1 MLMRNLSEEPIQ
13 NRMVIKNEFEIG
25 DKVQVR
31 MCDEEELP
39 GFVTAIMVFD
49 KGLLMYEVSRGE
61 MFYAFE
67 LERVI

>member
-1 MLMRNLSEEPIQ
+1 MRNLSEEPIQ

-31 MCDEEELP
+31 MADEDELP

-49 KGLLMYEVSRGE
+49 KGLLMYEFSRGE
-61 MFYAFE
+61 LFYGYE

>member
-1 MLMRNLSEEPIQ
+1 MSLRDETIQ

>member
-31 MCDEEELP
+31 MADEDELP

-49 KGLLMYEVSRGE
+49 KGLLMYEFSRGE
-61 MFYAFE
+61 LFYAFE